1 MVLWVLSVERSCERK
16 QELVTRKATMTDNA
30 PSPALPL
37 SHQGMKWRLFFVL
50 WAASVVAMF
59 LLLPYALAMLPATV
73 SSKLPP
79 LHILIPLEAVQGA
92 ITLGL
97 LTLAGLF
104 FANRTCL
111 GAPILEAWLD
121 GENFWRRLKPIL
133 APSVLVGTIGTL
145 VILALELLVFQP
157 AIRHQNPAAAAAL
170 SLWNQPAA
178 WKGLL
183 ASFFGGIDEEIELR
197 LFALSLLI
205 WLGRFIFRKPDG
217 RATTTAFWTANI
229 LAALLF
235 GLGHLPTASLLAPL
249 TPVIVARAVVLNGLL
264 GLAFGYLYWTRGL
277 ESAMLSHFSADLLLH
292 VILVL

>member
-1 MVLWVLSVERSCERK
+1 MK
-16 QELVTRKATMTDNA
+16 DND

-37 SHQGMKWRLFFVL
+37 SHKPMRWRLFFVL
-50 WAASVVAMF
+50 WTAAVVGLF
-59 LLLPYALAMLPATV
+59 LVLPYALAMIPANV

-79 LHILIPLEAVQGA
+79 LHILIPLQAGQGA
-92 ITLGL
+92 IFLGL

-104 FANRTCL
+104 FANRTGL
-111 GAPILEAWLD
+111 AAPILEAWLD
-121 GENFWRRLKPIL
+121 GENFWIRLKPIL
-133 APSVLVGTIGTL
+133 LPSVLVGAIGTL
-145 VILALELLVFQP
+145 VILALEFLVFQP
-157 AIRHQNPAAAAAL
+157 AIRNQSPAAAAAL

-197 LFALSLLI
+197 LFALSLLV
-205 WLGRFIFRKPDG
+205 WLARFIFRKPDG
-217 RATTTAFWTANI
+217 RPTATAFWMANI

-235 GLGHLPTASLLAPL
+235 GLGHLPAYSLLAPL

-292 VILVL
+292 VILAL

>member
-1 MVLWVLSVERSCERK
+1 MK
-16 QELVTRKATMTDNA
+16 DND

-37 SHQGMKWRLFFVL
+37 SHKPMRWRLFFVL
-50 WAASVVAMF
+50 WTAAVVG
-59 LLLPYALAMLPATV
+59 LLLVLPYALDMIPANV

-79 LHILIPLEAVQGA
+79 LYILIPLQVGQGA
-92 ITLGL
+92 IFLGL

-104 FANRTCL
+104 FANRTGL

-121 GENFWRRLKPIL
+121 GENFWIRLKPIL
-133 APSVLVGTIGTL
+133 LPSVLVGTIGTL
-145 VILALELLVFQP
+145 VILALEFLVFQP
-157 AIRHQNPAAAAAL
+157 AIRHQSPAAAAAL

-197 LFALSLLI
+197 LFALSLLV

-217 RATTTAFWTANI
+217 RPTATAFWMANI

-235 GLGHLPTASLLAPL
+235 GLGHLPAYSLLAPL

-292 VILVL
+292 VILAL

>member
-1 MVLWVLSVERSCERK
+1 MRFWHLFISSGSDAKKW
-16 QELVTRKATMTDNA
+16 N
-30 PSPALPL
+30 
-37 SHQGMKWRLFFVL
+37 WRLFFVL
-50 WAASVVAMF
+50 WIASIAGMMLVF
-59 LLLPYALAMLPATV
+59 PYALALLPFSV
-73 SSKLPP
+73 LSKLPSLYVLLP
-79 LHILIPLEAVQGA
+79 LQAAQGA
-92 ITLGL
+92 LFLGL

-104 FANRTCL
+104 FANRTGL

-121 GENFWRRLKPIL
+121 GQDIRSKLRSRLF
-133 APSVLVGTIGTL
+133 PSVLVGVVGTL
-145 VILALELLVFQP
+145 AIIGLEILVFQP
-157 AIRHQNPAAAAAL
+157 AIRNQSPVSATTL

-197 LFALSLLI
+197 LFALSLVV

-217 RATTTAFWTANI
+217 RPTATAFWIANI

-235 GLGHLPTASLLAPL
+235 GLGHLPTYSLLAPL
-249 TPVIVARAVVLNGLL
+249 TPVIVVRAVALNGLL

-292 VILVL
+292 VILAL

>member
-1 MVLWVLSVERSCERK
+1 MK
-16 QELVTRKATMTDNA
+16 DND

-37 SHQGMKWRLFFVL
+37 SHKPMRWRLFFVL
-50 WAASVVAMF
+50 WTAAVVGLF
-59 LLLPYALAMLPATV
+59 LLLPYALAMIPANV

-79 LHILIPLEAVQGA
+79 LYILIPLQAGQGA
-92 ITLGL
+92 IFLGL

-104 FANRTCL
+104 FANRTGL
-111 GAPILEAWLD
+111 SAPILEAWLD
-121 GENFWRRLKPIL
+121 GENFWIRLKRIL
-133 APSVLVGTIGTL
+133 LPSVLVGTIGTV
-145 VILALELLVFQP
+145 VILALEFLVFQP
-157 AIRHQNPAAAAAL
+157 AIRHQSPAAAAAL

-197 LFALSLLI
+197 LFALSLLV
-205 WLGRFIFRKPDG
+205 WLARFIFRKPDG
-217 RATTTAFWTANI
+217 RPTATAFWMANI

-235 GLGHLPTASLLAPL
+235 GLGHLPAYSLLAPL
-249 TPVIVARAVVLNGLL
+249 TSVIVVRAVVLNGLL

-292 VILVL
+292 VILAL

>member
-1 MVLWVLSVERSCERK
+1 MAFFLPAAGVLAHK
-16 QELVTRKATMTDNA
+16 QELMTRKATMKNND

-37 SHQGMKWRLFFVL
+37 SHKPMRWRLFFVL
-50 WAASVVAMF
+50 WAASVVGMF
-59 LLLPYALAMLPATV
+59 LVLPYALAIIPAKV

-79 LHILIPLEAVQGA
+79 LHILIPLEVGQGA
-92 ITLGL
+92 IFLGL

-104 FANRTCL
+104 FANRTGL
-111 GAPILEAWLD
+111 AAPILEAWLD
-121 GENFWRRLKPIL
+121 GESSWTRLKPIL
-133 APSVLVGTIGTL
+133 APSVLVGTTGTL
-145 VILALELLVFQP
+145 VILALEFLVFQP
-157 AIRHQNPAAAAAL
+157 AIRHQSPAAAAAL
-170 SLWNQPAA
+170 SLWIQPVA

-197 LFALSLLI
+197 LFALSLLV

-217 RATTTAFWTANI
+217 RPTATAFWMANI

-235 GLGHLPTASLLAPL
+235 GLGHLPVYSLLAPL

-292 VILVL
+292 VILAL